1 MGSRLTE
8 TRGERGLAGDVWLTP
23 PLWGLARSRP
33 YLHDA
38 SAPTIQE
45 AILAHGGE
53 AAAARDAY
61 VTLPDTERFPL
72 RLFLTSLTRTTRL
85 VAP

>member
-1 MGSRLTE
+1 M
-8 TRGERGLAGDVWLTP
+8 TP
-23 PLWGLARSRP
+23 PLWGLARTRP

-38 SAPTIQE
+38 SAATLEE

-53 AAAARDAY
+53 AEAAREMFAA
-61 VTLPDTERFPL
+61 LPDAGRYPL
-72 RLFLTSLTRTTRL
+72 RLYLATLTRAPRM